1 MGIEWRDYLAV
12 GVDEIDNQ
20 HKELF
25 TRFNSLLNA
34 CDEGKGDEEV
44 KKLLG
49 FLDDY
54 VATHFRAEEKIQQE
68 YGYPDYL
75 HHKDQHRWF
84 TDELAKLKG
93 QFASQGPALGVVLST
108 NRFLVNWLIEHIS
121 KMDKVLGQYIKA
133 HPK

>member
-12 GVDEIDNQ
+12 GVDEIDDQ

-25 TRFNSLLNA
+25 ARFNGLLTA

-44 KKLLG
+44 KRLLG

-54 VATHFRAEEKIQQE
+54 VTTHFRAEEKIQQE
-68 YGYPDYL
+68 YNYPDYL

-84 TDELAKLKG
+84 MDELAKLKE
-93 QFASQGPALGVVLST
+93 QFASQGPVLGVVLST

-121 KMDKVLGQYIKA
+121 KMDKGLGQYIKA